1 MQLLRRLSG
10 LALAALVVATLT
22 TGCETGRTNKRHA
35 EVDHINDVTTT
46 GHPDPT
52 LAANPEGEPPVP
64 DSPTA
69 AGDNGKQPY
78 NDAHGR
84 PTTGVEKGRAA
95 APNWNHKD
103 DFKRQ

>member
-1 MQLLRRLSG
+1 MQAFKKISG
-10 LALAALVVATLT
+10 LALASLVVATLT
-22 TGCETGRTNKRHA
+22 LGCETGRTNKRHA
-35 EVDHINDVTTT
+35 EADHINDITTT
-46 GHPDPT
+46 GQQDPT

-78 NDAHGR
+78 TDAAAR
-84 PTTGVEKGRAA
+84 PTTGVEHGHPA

>member
-22 TGCETGRTNKRHA
+22 TGCETGRTNKAHVEA
-35 EVDHINDVTTT
+35 DHINDVTTT

-69 AGDNGKQPY
+69 AGDNGKQPF

-84 PTTGVEKGRAA
+84 ATTGAEKGLAA